1 MSTNRLKIHPS
12 TFSIVARDPA
22 NGDLGVAVQSKF
34 LAVGS
39 VVPFAQAG
47 VGAVA
52 TQSYANVT
60 YGPEG
65 LRLMAA
71 GWTAPEALN
80 HLLSIDLDVTQRQV
94 LLIDAAGRAAAHT
107 GEKCHAWAGHIVGD
121 DYACGGNIL
130 VGEATVQ
137 AMARTFEE
145 TQGPLPER
153 LLAALAAGQAAGGDS
168 RGQQSAAL
176 LVVRTAGSYGG
187 RSDRYVDLRVD
198 DHPEPIA
205 ELKRI
210 LGLHRLYLT
219 KSSPDELIP
228 IDTDIARELQ
238 GILQRA
244 GHYQGQI
251 TSLYD
256 EATRKGLWDLY
267 GIENL
272 EERWHDELID
282 VVALE
287 FLRQRYPESTSA
299 GPD

>member
-1 MSTNRLKIHPS
+1 MLESNSKIHPS
-12 TFSIVARDPA
+12 TFSIAARDPA

-39 VVPFAQAG
+39 VVPFARAG

-71 GWTAPEALN
+71 GWTAQEALN
-80 HLLSIDLDVTQRQV
+80 HLLSLDIDINQRQV
-94 LLIDAAGRAAAHT
+94 LVVDAAGRAAAHT
-107 GEKCHAWAGHIVGD
+107 GEKCHDWAGHVVGD
-121 DYACGGNIL
+121 GYACGGNIL

-137 AMARTFEE
+137 AMVKIFEE

-153 LLAALAAGQAAGGDS
+153 LVAALAAGQAAGGDS
-168 RGQQSAAL
+168 RGKQSAAL

-205 ELKRI
+205 ELERI

-219 KSSPDELIP
+219 KSSPEELMP
-228 IDTDIARELQ
+228 IDEDVARELQ
-238 GILQRA
+238 VMLQGA
-244 GHYQGQI
+244 GYYQGQV
-251 TSLYD
+251 TGVYD
-256 EATRKGLWDLY
+256 EATKKGLWDLY

-287 FLRQRYPESTSA
+287 FLRQRFEGNTSA
-299 GPD
+299 

>member
-1 MSTNRLKIHPS
+1 MSKSTSKIHPS
-12 TFSIVARDPA
+12 TFSIVARDLA

-34 LAVGS
+34 LAV
-39 VVPFAQAG
+39 ARDG

-52 TQSYANVT
+52 TQSYANVA

-71 GWTAPEALN
+71 GWNAQEALN
-80 HLLSIDLDVTQRQV
+80 HLLTMDLDVTQRQV
-94 LLIDAAGRAAAHT
+94 LLVDAAGGAAGHT
-107 GEKCHAWAGHIVGD
+107 GEKCHDWAGHILGD
-121 DYACGGNIL
+121 GYACGGNIL

-137 AMARTFEE
+137 AMAKTFEE
-145 TQGPLPER
+145 AQGALPER
-153 LLAALAAGQAAGGDS
+153 LAAALAAGQAAGGDS
-168 RGQQSAAL
+168 RGKQSAAL

-205 ELKRI
+205 ELERI

-219 KSSPDELIP
+219 KSSPEELIP
-228 IDTDIARELQ
+228 IDEDVARELQ
-238 GILQRA
+238 GILQQA
-244 GHYQGQI
+244 GHYHGEVTGI
-251 TSLYD
+251 YD
-256 EATRKGLWDLY
+256 EATKQALWDLY

-282 VVALE
+282 VVALG
-287 FLRQRYPESTSA
+287 FLRQRFEGRISA
-299 GPD
+299 

>member
-1 MSTNRLKIHPS
+1 MSKSTWKIHPS

-47 VGAVA
+47 VGAAA

-71 GWTAPEALN
+71 GWTAQEALN
-80 HLLSIDLDVTQRQV
+80 QLLAIDLDVTQRQV
-94 LLIDAAGRAAAHT
+94 LLVDGAGRAAAHT
-107 GEKCHAWAGHIVGD
+107 GEKCHDWAGHIVGD
-121 DYACGGNIL
+121 GYACAGNIL

-145 TQGPLPER
+145 TQRPLPER
-153 LLAALAAGQAAGGDS
+153 LVVALAAGQAAGGDS
-168 RGQQSAAL
+168 RGKQSAAL

-205 ELKRI
+205 ELERI

-219 KSSPDELIP
+219 KSSPEELIP
-228 IDTDIARELQ
+228 VDEDIARELQ
-238 GILQRA
+238 VILQQA
-244 GHYQGQI
+244 GHYQGEV
-251 TSLYD
+251 TGVYD
-256 EATRKGLWDLY
+256 EDTRKGLRDLY

-272 EERWHDELID
+272 EERWHDELMDI
-282 VVALE
+282 VALE
-287 FLRQRYPESTSA
+287 FLRQRFEPGTKA
-299 GPD
+299 

>member
-1 MSTNRLKIHPS
+1 MQSLAPRLHPS
-12 TFSIVARDPA
+12 TFSIVGRDPV

-39 VVPFAQAG
+39 LVPWAQAG

-52 TQSYANVT
+52 TQSFVNTA

-80 HLLSIDLDVTQRQV
+80 QLLALDHDVTHRQV
-94 LLIDAAGRAAAHT
+94 LLVDAAGRTAAHT
-107 GEKCHAWAGHIVGD
+107 GEVCFDWAGHIVGD
-121 DYACGGNIL
+121 NFACAGNIL
-130 VGEATVQ
+130 VSEATVQ
-137 AMARTFEE
+137 AMARTFQATE
-145 TQGPLPER
+145 GPLAER
-153 LLAALAAGQAAGGDS
+153 LVAALAAGQAAGGDS

-187 RSDRYVDLRVD
+187 RGDRYIDLRVD
-198 DHPEPIA
+198 DHPEPIV
-205 ELKRI
+205 ELERI

-219 KSSPDELIP
+219 KSASNELIP
-228 IDTDIARELQ
+228 VDQDITRELQ
-238 GILQRA
+238 LILQQS
-244 GHYQGQI
+244 GHYQYEVTG
-251 TSLYD
+251 TYD
-256 EATRKGLWDLY
+256 ETTKKALWDLY

-282 VVALE
+282 IIALKY
-287 FLRQRYPESTSA
+287 LRQRFKT
-299 GPD
+299 

>member
-1 MSTNRLKIHPS
+1 MPTFTLKPQPS
-12 TFSIVARDPA
+12 TFSIVGRDPA

-39 VVPFAQAG
+39 LVPWAQAG

-52 TQSYANVT
+52 TQSFVNIT

-71 GWTAPEALN
+71 GWTAQETLTQLLALD
-80 HLLSIDLDVTQRQV
+80 HDMSHRQV
-94 LLIDAAGRAAAHT
+94 LLVDAAGRAAAHT
-107 GEKCHAWAGHIVGD
+107 GETCFDWAGHLVGENF
-121 DYACGGNIL
+121 ACAGNIL
-130 VGEATVQ
+130 VGQETVQ
-137 AMARTFEE
+137 AMAKTFRESE
-145 TQGPLPER
+145 GPLAER
-153 LLAALAAGQAAGGDS
+153 LVAALAAGQAAGGDS

-187 RSDRYVDLRVD
+187 RGDRYIDLRVD

-205 ELKRI
+205 ELQRI

-219 KSSPDELIP
+219 RSSPAELRVVDEN
-228 IDTDIARELQ
+228 IARELQ
-238 GILQRA
+238 AMLQKA
-244 GHYQGQI
+244 GRFQGEI
-251 TSLYD
+251 TGTYD
-256 EATRKGLWDLY
+256 ETTKKALWDLY

-282 VVALE
+282 IIALN
-287 FLRQRYPESTSA
+287 FLRERF
-299 GPD
+299 D

>member
-1 MSTNRLKIHPS
+1 MPLSITQIHPS
-12 TFSIVARDPA
+12 TFSIVARDAA

-39 VVPFAQAG
+39 VVPWARAG
-47 VGAVA
+47 AGAVA

-60 YGPEG
+60 YGPEC

-71 GWTAPEALN
+71 GWTAQEALN
-80 HLLSIDLDVTQRQV
+80 QLLVMDEDATHRQV
-94 LLIDAAGRAAAHT
+94 LLVDAAGRAAAYT
-107 GEKCHAWAGHIVGD
+107 GENCHDWKGHIVGD
-121 DYACGGNIL
+121 GYACAGNIL
-130 VGEATVQ
+130 VGEDTVQ
-137 AMARTFEE
+137 AMAGTFEE
-145 TQGPLPER
+145 SEGPLPER

-176 LVVRTAGSYGG
+176 LVVRVAGSYGG
-187 RSDRYVDLRVD
+187 RIDRYVDLRVD

-205 ELKRI
+205 ELERI

-219 KSSPDELIP
+219 KSAPDELIA
-228 IDTDIARELQ
+228 IDEAIVRELQ
-238 GILQRA
+238 TMLQAA

-251 TSLYD
+251 TGAYD
-256 EATRKGLWDLY
+256 EATKKALWDVY

-282 VVALE
+282 VVALG
-287 FLRQRYPESTSA
+287 FLRQRF
-299 GPD
+299 GG